1 MTSVMNP
8 PGLGLEVPSSRQ
20 DVISAL
26 LNDYADSFGQND
38 ADYGPMPIPA
48 LKELPPPPPSSSEKP
63 LPSALSMRFQ
73 LRGNSTLLLFSS
85 KISRS
90 SARAFRVNIGAN
102 GYGEPRVF
110 VASCLPPSY

>member
-38 ADYGPMPIPA
+38 ADYGPMPIPIPV
-48 LKELPPPPPSSSEKP
+48 E
-63 LPSALSMRFQ
+63 R
-73 LRGNSTLLLFSS
+73 
-85 KISRS
+85 
-90 SARAFRVNIGAN
+90 
-102 GYGEPRVF
+102 
-110 VASCLPPSY
+110 